1 MYTSG
6 TTGPP
11 KGAVL
16 PHAALIGHLPA
27 FVLFNN
33 LAPRPGDRL
42 WSPADWAWIGGL
54 FNVLWAGWHYGIP
67 LVTFRQPKFDPERA
81 FWVLERHQIRN
92 TFLFPTALKL
102 MRQAHTRGPR
112 AGVRLRSV
120 YSAGEPVGEELIGWG
135 REALGVTIN
144 EFFGQTEMNLV
155 AGNCAELLTVR
166 PGSFG
171 RPYPGHQVDVLDEA
185 GHPAPPGTIGE
196 VAVRRPD
203 PVMFLEYWNNPEATR
218 QKFAGDWALMGDLA
232 VKDEDG
238 YLWFKARKDDMIKSG
253 AYRIGPGEVEECL
266 LRHPA
271 VAMAAVVG
279 IPDPERGQVV
289 KAFVRLASGL
299 APHSGPTIPPHA
311 RLTAELQ
318 QMVKDRVGLHAYPR
332 SIEFVDEL
340 PLTTTG
346 KVQRFVLRER
356 TGPPA

>member
-1 MYTSG
+1 VFDGLTAARLDRIRPRLPDLRRLIAVDEAALDVPGALASAALEERAADACTPVETHPHDPAQIMYTSG

-67 LVTFRQPKFDPERA
+67 VVAFRQPKFDPERA

-102 MRQAHTRGPR
+102 MRQAHARGPR
-112 AGVRLRSV
+112 AAVRLRD
-120 YSAGEPVGEELIGWG
+120 
-135 REALGVTIN
+135 
-144 EFFGQTEMNLV
+144 
-155 AGNCAELLTVR
+155 
-166 PGSFG
+166 PG
-171 RPYPGHQVDVLDEA
+171 
-185 GHPAPPGTIGE
+185 
-196 VAVRRPD
+196 
-203 PVMFLEYWNNPEATR
+203 MFLEYWNNPEATR
-218 QKFAGDWALMGDLA
+218 QKFAGDWAVMGDLA
-232 VKDEDG
+232 VKDADG

-253 AYRIGPGEVEECL
+253 GYRIGPGEVEECL

-289 KAFVRLASGL
+289 KAFVRLAAGA
-299 APHSGPTIPPHA
+299 APPGGPASRPVA

-318 QMVKDRVGLHAYPR
+318 QMVKDRVGFHAYPR

-346 KVQRFVLRER
+346 KVQ
-356 TGPPA
+356 